1 MGTLHCSGDTPQWGT
16 PSLPPTG
23 VPFSLGDPH
32 PPLSGTPQSGTSFP
46 SPRGFHTRPYR
57 GHPHWGPPPR
67 GTSGH
72 LCRGVTCF
80 LISRCCLPLFKAKP
94 GKAKRVRTIFSSE
107 QLARLEQE
115 FARQQYL
122 VGQERCLLASSLH
135 LTEEQVKVWFQ
146 NRRIKWRKQS
156 LEQQQARLA
165 KMGHPWG
172 LGDEINYLCNSRADL
187 GRNNTR
193 SCRVCYQE

>member
-1 MGTLHCSGDTPQWGT
+1 LS
-16 PSLPPTG
+16 PPG
-23 VPFSLGDPH
+23 
-32 PPLSGTPQSGTSFP
+32 
-46 SPRGFHTRPYR
+46 
-57 GHPHWGPPPR
+57 
-67 GTSGH
+67 
-72 LCRGVTCF
+72 F

-156 LEQQQARLA
+156 LEQQQAKLA
-165 KMGHPWG
+165 KMGLATPQ
-172 LGDEINYLCNSRADL
+172 R
-187 GRNNTR
+187 
-193 SCRVCYQE
+193 